1 MIRGLLHAG
10 IGRAAVDERGFEAVR
25 RIRRS
30 YGDVPLSVFKALVRE
45 QYNMLLIDPDAALA
59 AIPAMLP
66 SDAETRLKA
75 FELIKTVMSAR
86 GEITAEDTRRMA
98 EVARLFGVDVESGA
112 TPTPF
117 RQSRGEPQARA
128 S

>member
-1 MIRGLLHAG
+1 
-10 IGRAAVDERGFEAVR
+10 
-25 RIRRS
+25 
-30 YGDVPLSVFKALVRE
+30 
-45 QYNMLLIDPDAALA
+45 MLLIDPDAALA
-59 AIPAMLP
+59 AIPAMLL

-112 TPTPF
+112 TPSTVSAKQKGATGAGIVTMQ
-117 RQSRGEPQARA
+117 RHSITTRA
-128 S
+128 KK